1 MRGAVPAPN
10 ENPCMPCRSLDAHKA
25 NTAIAISA
33 IPPTKSCGP
42 RTHFGMI
49 DLTGAWLGVSLIYLS
64 PRAGLLAHSVYFAYH
79 AGHAGPTV
87 LPTDFRQITP
97 AKPKQPPASNSH
109 SGFNRVAKAST
120 AATAVTTAPAQ
131 VRSAANAKIRPLAP
145 INPIESGTRAA

>member
-42 RTHFGMI
+42 RTHFGMM
-49 DLTGAWLGVSLIYLS
+49 DLTGAWLGVSLIDLS
-64 PRAGLLAHSVYFAYH
+64 PVAQGFSPILYVWIALE
-79 AGHAGPTV
+79 AGPTV

-97 AKPKQPPASNSH
+97 AKPKQPPASNNQ
-109 SGFNRVAKAST
+109 SGLSRVAKANT
-120 AATAVTTAPAQ
+120 AAATVTRPAIQ
-131 VRSAANAKIRPLAP
+131 VRSEVNAK
-145 INPIESGTRAA
+145 